1 MASKMSRDTALCFH
15 YILDQ
20 LFPPIVRDCRFIMA
34 IPMWMLFRHR
44 YKYYLDF
51 KDKAFSLSEDG
62 FRDYYRTVNDTA
74 ISRETDLNKSCIEKI
89 VESVTPGKILDVG
102 CGRGF
107 LVNLLMQ
114 KHPDVSGVDIYIT
127 DSLKQRF
134 PNVKFYEENVESLP
148 FPDKH
153 FDTVI
158 CTHTLEHVRNLAH
171 ATAELRRIAKKLI
184 IIVPRQ
190 RPYKYTFD
198 LHLNFFPY
206 IYSLLSVMGKTNGE
220 VICEDI
226 DGDIFYVETTT

>member
-1 MASKMSRDTALCFH
+1 MASKMSRDTALFYH

-20 LFPPIVRDCRFIMA
+20 IFPPIIRDCRFIMA
-34 IPMWMLFRHR
+34 IPMWLLFRHR

-51 KDKAFSLSEDG
+51 KKKAFSLTEEG

-74 ISRETDLNKSCIEKI
+74 ISRETDLNKACIAKI
-89 VESVTPGKILDVG
+89 IESVTPGKILDVG

-107 LVNLLMQ
+107 LINLLLQ
-114 KHPDVSGVDIYIT
+114 KHTDVSGVDIYIT
-127 DSLKQRF
+127 DSLKQRY
-134 PNVKFYEENVESLP
+134 PHVKFYEENVESLP

-158 CTHTLEHVRNLAH
+158 CTHTLEHVRNLAN
-171 ATAELRRIAKKLI
+171 ATAELRRVAKKLI

-206 IYSLLSVMGKTNGE
+206 LYSLLSVMGKTRGE
-220 VICEDI
+220 VICEDV
-226 DGDIFYVETTT
+226 DDDIFYMETTG